1 MLADL
6 VAATDPSLSEL
17 ARRLAGRVFIEV
29 SSRVGPTRR
38 GVGRVVS
45 QRSSDSSG
53 DLDLDASAD
62 ALVRHRATG
71 VLEIDELRHR
81 VWTKNTHAISL
92 VIDRSG
98 SMGGAPLATAAL
110 AAAAVAHRKP
120 TDYSILVFGG
130 DVGVAKSQ
138 TNEVPVDQLVTSVL
152 SLRGFGTTNLAD
164 ALRESAS
171 QLARSTAQ
179 RRITILLSDCRS
191 TSAQA
196 AEESAQ
202 SLDELVIIAHSDD
215 SDEARAFSQ
224 RVGARFATVGGPS
237 DIPEALL
244 AVLN

>member
-17 ARRLAGRVFIEV
+17 ARRLAGRIFIEV

-120 TDYSILVFGG
+120 IDYSILVFGG
-130 DVGVAKSQ
+130 AVGVA
-138 TNEVPVDQLVTSVL
+138 N
-152 SLRGFGTTNLAD
+152 
-164 ALRESAS
+164 
-171 QLARSTAQ
+171 
-179 RRITILLSDCRS
+179 
-191 TSAQA
+191 
-196 AEESAQ
+196 
-202 SLDELVIIAHSDD
+202 D